1 MIGDA
6 MNMIYKDDTL
16 YIDILNNDEINNIS
30 HIKKQIFSVLNQYE
44 VGNVV
49 INLRGEYNKM
59 LMNDLI
65 CDYHK
70 NYKGNFIIDIK

>member
-1 MIGDA
+1 

-16 YIDILNNDEINNIS
+16 YIDILNNDEIDNIS
-30 HIKKQIFSVLNQYE
+30 HIKRQIFSVLNQYE

-49 INLRGEYNKM
+49 VNVRGGTVYNKA

>member
-1 MIGDA
+1 

-16 YIDILNNDEINNIS
+16 YVDILNNDEINNIL
-30 HIKKQIFSVLNQYE
+30 HLKRQIFSVLNQYE
-44 VGNVV
+44 VGNVI
-49 INLRGEYNKM
+49 INLRGNNYNKT
-59 LMNDLI
+59 LMNHLI

>member
-1 MIGDA
+1 

-30 HIKKQIFSVLNQYE
+30 YIKKQIFSVLNQYE

-49 INLRGEYNKM
+49 VNVRGNTSYNKSM
-59 LMNDLI
+59 LNDLI
-65 CDYHK
+65 YDYHK

>member
-1 MIGDA
+1 

-49 INLRGEYNKM
+49 VNLKGNYNKA

-70 NYKGNFIIDIK
+70 NYKGNLIIDIK

>member
-1 MIGDA
+1 

-16 YIDILNNDEINNIS
+16 YVDVVSNDEIDNIL
-30 HIKKQIFSVLNQYE
+30 HMKKQLFSVLNQYE
-44 VGNVV
+44 VGNVI
-49 INLRGEYNKM
+49 INLKGNSYNKT

-70 NYKGNFIIDIK
+70 NYKGNLIIDIK